1 MQHSQIRVV
10 SRKMN
15 NAILMHSGYLPMMAR
30 AVALVSLPLAPS
42 STSSPEPSS
51 LQRLMV
57 LFPEL
62 IQ

>member
-10 SRKMN
+10 SHKMN
-15 NAILMHSGYLPMMAR
+15 IAVLMHSGYLPMMAR

>member
-1 MQHSQIRVV
+1 
-10 SRKMN
+10 
-15 NAILMHSGYLPMMAR
+15 MMAR
-30 AVALVSLPLAPS
+30 AVALISLPLAPS
-42 STSSPEPSS
+42 STSSAEPSS